1 MSDPPEWSPTFDRRT
16 LLHAIAAG
24 SLAALA
30 GCGGDGTDATT
41 TAGTTALT
49 ATGSPTATAHATS
62 TVPSTSEPPETTTAP
77 STPSIDD
84 LRNDAIA
91 TVHDFD
97 EGRYEVVYDRVTDE
111 VANQVTAAELGTI
124 WERRASEKG
133 RLQSVSVQ
141 QQGTSG
147 RYEVFV
153 LRATFE
159 SGTLRIVL
167 SFSKNGEIAGIQFPP
182 SEGSYS
188 PPEYADTSAFSE
200 TTLTLDTACGLGA
213 TLSMPNGDGTV
224 PGVVLVHGSGPNDRD
239 GTIGPNKPYRDL
251 AWGLA
256 SRGVA
261 VLRYDKRS
269 YACEGSGPITLDE
282 LVVNDA
288 LAALD
293 RLEAHE
299 RIGPR
304 VVVGHSLG
312 GMAAPRIAARAGD
325 LAGAV
330 MLAANARPLHEMIV
344 AQTEYLVELDGTV
357 TDAEQRVLDERRSA
371 ADRIESGS
379 VPADETVLGAPGAFW
394 NSLAEYD
401 QVETAESLSIPLYFL
416 QGGRDY
422 QVPPEG
428 NFERWTAAL
437 GDEGTVAFELYD
449 DLNHLFMTGSGR
461 ATPDEYTQPNNVAE
475 RVVGDLA
482 EWTKARRDRPES
494 TSVSTRPT

>member
-1 MSDPPEWSPTFDRRT
+1 MSDPSDRSPTFDRRT
-16 LLHAIAAG
+16 LLHAIGGG

-30 GCGGDGTDATT
+30 GCGGDGTGATT
-41 TAGTTALT
+41 TAGTTAPT
-49 ATGSPTATAHATS
+49 ATRSPTATPGATS
-62 TVPSTSEPPETTTAP
+62 TAPSTSEPEETTTTP

-91 TVHDFD
+91 TVHDLD
-97 EGRYEVVYDRVTDE
+97 QERYDAVYDRVTDE

-133 RLQSVSVQ
+133 RLQSVRVQ

-147 RYEVFV
+147 GYEVFV

-167 SFSKNGEIAGIQFPP
+167 SFSEGGKIAGIQFPP
-182 SEGSYS
+182 SEESYS

-251 AWGLA
+251 AWGIA

-269 YACEGSGPITLDE
+269 YACDVSGPATLDE

-293 RLEAHE
+293 RLEGHGG
-299 RIGPR
+299 IGPR

-312 GMAAPRIAARAGD
+312 AMAAPRIAARAGD
-325 LAGAV
+325 LAGTV

-357 TDAEQRVLDERRSA
+357 TEAEQQVLDERRAA
-371 ADRIESGS
+371 ADRIESGP
-379 VPADETVLGAPGAFW
+379 VPGDETVLGASGAFW

-401 QVETAESLSIPLYFL
+401 QVETAESLPIPLYFL

-422 QVPPEG
+422 QVTPEG
-428 NFERWTAAL
+428 NFERWKAAL
-437 GDEGTVAFELYD
+437 GDEGTVSFTLYE
-449 DLNHLFMTGSGR
+449 DLNHLFMPGSGPPD
-461 ATPDEYTQPNNVAE
+461 PDEYTQPGNVAK
-475 RVVGDLA
+475 RVVEDLA
-482 EWTKARRDRPES
+482 EWIDARS
-494 TSVSTRPT
+494 

>member
-1 MSDPPEWSPTFDRRT
+1 MSDPQHRSPTVDRRT
-16 LLHAIAAG
+16 LLQAIAGG

-30 GCGGDGTDATT
+30 GCGGDGAGATT
-41 TAGTTALT
+41 TAGTTALG
-49 ATGSPTATAHATS
+49 ATGSPTATARPTS
-62 TVPSTSEPPETTTAP
+62 TAPPTSDPDGTTTA
-77 STPSIDD
+77 STTPSIAD

-97 EGRYEVVYDRVTDE
+97 EGRYDAVYDRVTDE
-111 VANQVTAAELGTI
+111 VANQVTAGELGTI
-124 WERRASEKG
+124 WERRASGKG

-167 SFSKNGEIAGIQFPP
+167 SFAEDGTIAGIQFPP
-182 SEGSYS
+182 SEESYS
-188 PPEYADTSAFSE
+188 PPAYADPSAFSE
-200 TTLTLDTACGLGA
+200 TQLTLDTACGLGA

-269 YACEGSGPITLDE
+269 FACDVAGPITLDE

-299 RIGPR
+299 RIDPR
-304 VVVGHSLG
+304 IVVGHSLG

-330 MLAANARPLHEMIV
+330 MLAANVRPLHEMIV
-344 AQTEYLVELDGTV
+344 AQTEYLVELDGRV
-357 TDAEQRVLDERRSA
+357 TDAERRILDERRAA
-371 ADRIESGS
+371 ADRIDSGS
-379 VPADETVLGAPGAFW
+379 VPAEETVLGAPGAFW

-401 QVETAESLSIPLYFL
+401 QVDTAESVSIPLYFL
-416 QGGRDY
+416 QGDRDY
-422 QVPPEG
+422 QVPPKG
-428 NFERWTAAL
+428 NFERWKAAL
-437 GDEGTVAFELYD
+437 GDEEAVAFELYD
-449 DLNHLFMTGSGR
+449 DLNHLFMPGSGR
-461 ATPDEYTQPNNVAE
+461 ATPDEYTRPNNVAE
-475 RVVGDLA
+475 RVVEDLA
-482 EWTKARRDRPES
+482 EWAKARRDSLES
-494 TSVSTRPT
+494 TSVSTRTT